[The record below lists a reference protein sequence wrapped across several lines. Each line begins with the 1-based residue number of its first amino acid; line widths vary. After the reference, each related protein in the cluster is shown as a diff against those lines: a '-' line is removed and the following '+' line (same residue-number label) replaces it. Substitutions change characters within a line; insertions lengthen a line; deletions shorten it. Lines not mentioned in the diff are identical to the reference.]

1 MKRHV
6 KEVSRQSLTYINAHH
21 NERCSCMPP
30 SAFQQLPT
38 QGQAEEGPDNAQATL
53 ITRELSGHLHKI
65 LSASF
70 PRSIPFSLLLL
81 HVSQREHILVHA
93 GIGAVI
99 IFPGVD
105 QQGMYGIA
113 ERVYQSINL
122 LQAETVIPPLRRIT

>member
-1 MKRHV
+1 MKHHV
-6 KEVSRQSLTYINAHH
+6 KEVSRQSLTYIDAHH

-70 PRSIPFSLLLL
+70 PRATPFSLLLL
-81 HVSQREHILVHA
+81 HVSQREHILATPHSPSLFQHLRLHPPRSFPHPLLVNLPP
-93 GIGAVI
+93 VI
-99 IFPGVD
+99 TPSAPI
-105 QQGMYGIA
+105 
-113 ERVYQSINL
+113 L
-122 LQAETVIPPLRRIT
+122 L